1 MTGEKDLRAFWHVK
15 EREREREKVCD
26 KHKFISTERQVL
38 LCSNEDTTLIISNE
52 LEVFILIQVVVEL
65 NLIFVEIF

>member
-15 EREREREKVCD
+15 EREREKVCD

-52 LEVFILIQVVVEL
+52 LEVFILIQVVA
-65 NLIFVEIF
+65 NLI

>member
-15 EREREREKVCD
+15 EK
-26 KHKFISTERQVL
+26 KKKFVIKQIHIDRTTDRQVL

-52 LEVFILIQVVVEL
+52 SAGFLS
-65 NLIFVEIF
+65 